1 MKHIKL
7 FSILILIFGSI
18 TLNASTMDDLS
29 LLIKNKKVFIY
40 GVKSTDKNISN
51 GVGLFYNTHN
61 LKVKV
66 EGSDTVFKTGAVLTY
81 NPFQNSTYINIG
93 ANYINQNVQENNSIH
108 NDFNQYSS
116 AVSVGYMLNND
127 LYVELGENI
136 SRLNGPQ
143 VSEDTKAN
151 SQIIKNT
158 YIQTGKRFETP
169 IGTIDTHLNS
179 SQIYNT
185 LAVKEENYESKINY
199 YLDDAIKVGYAYS
212 INQDQICN
220 AYSLNLSYFSTE
232 YMNNITQDSYNV
244 TLGIKANFTDIT
256 NFSTY
261 KPLNKVKKHLARAQ
275 KFDHL
280 VLQHNMNLRK

>member
-1 MKHIKL
+1 MK
-7 FSILILIFGSI
+7 FSSILTLIFGFI
-18 TLNASTMDDLS
+18 TLHASAVDDLS
-29 LLIKNKKVFIY
+29 PLVKNKKISIY
-40 GVKSTDKNISN
+40 GVKSKDKNISN
-51 GVGLFYNTHN
+51 GVGLFYNTQN

-66 EGSDTVFKTGAVLTY
+66 EGSDTVFKTGAIATF
-81 NPFQNSTYINIG
+81 NPFQTSTYINIG
-93 ANYINQNVQENNSIH
+93 ANYINQNVQENDSTH

-116 AVSVGYMLNND
+116 AVAVGYILHND
-127 LYVELGENI
+127 VYVEVGENI
-136 SRLNGPQ
+136 SSLNGLQ
-143 VSEDTKAN
+143 VSQDTKAS

-158 YIQTGKRFETP
+158 YMQIGKRFEIP

-185 LAVKEENYESKINY
+185 LAAKEENYESRINY
-199 YLDDAIKVGYAYS
+199 YLDDAIKIGYAYS

-232 YMNNITQDSYNV
+232 YMKNITQDSYNV

-261 KPLNKVKKHLARAQ
+261 KPLSKIKKRLARAQ
-275 KFDHL
+275 KFDNLILHN
-280 VLQHNMNLRK
+280 NMNLRK

>member
-1 MKHIKL
+1 MRYFNL
-7 FSILILIFGSI
+7 FIILSFILG
-18 TLNASTMDDLS
+18 LAALKASTVDNIN
-29 LLIKNKKVFIY
+29 LLMKTKKMSIY
-40 GVKSTDKNISN
+40 SVKSADKNISN
-51 GVGLFYNTHN
+51 GIGLFYNTQN

-93 ANYINQNVQENNSIH
+93 ANYINQNVQENNPIH

-127 LYVELGENI
+127 LYAELGENI

-143 VSEDTKAN
+143 VSEANKAN
-151 SQIIKNT
+151 SQVIKNT
-158 YIQTGKRFETP
+158 YIQVGKRFETP
-169 IGTIDTHLNS
+169 IGAIDTHINS

-185 LAVKEENYESKINY
+185 LTVKEENYESKLNY

-232 YMNNITQDSYNV
+232 YMKNITQDSYNV

-261 KPLNKVKKHLARAQ
+261 KPLSKVKKHLARAQ
-275 KFDHL
+275 KFDNL
-280 VLQHNMNLRK
+280 VLQHNMNLHK